1 MMLARDT
8 TIHSIANDT
17 AGWNST
23 RALIVLLCFVLNM
36 LDGTDLLIMSFI
48 APVLSETWH
57 VGPERLGVLFAASL
71 AGMAVGC
78 LLIAPLADRY
88 GRRALIIG
96 ALALVTVSMV
106 FSGFSRGV
114 SELMVAR
121 LFVGVGVGTIGVSMT
136 AMTAEFAP
144 DRHVNF
150 AVGFVQAGYPFGSII
165 TALVAANLLP
175 MYGWHSMLIAI
186 GGMSA
191 LLLLVIWLLLPES
204 LSFLALRR
212 PPLALERINVV
223 RKRLEL
229 EPLVVLPAPVATTGR
244 GLQIRALFRDGRARS
259 SVLLWC
265 AVTSGYFV
273 LYFVISWVPKL
284 ASQAGLP
291 VSDAIYA
298 GATYNLG
305 AFVGTT
311 VLGLLAIRFPLN
323 KVVVAF
329 LGLAAITMLLFGHSA
344 TSVWL
349 TLFLALCVG
358 ASVQGGFNGFWA
370 VAARLYPVAM
380 RSTGI
385 GWAFGVGR
393 IGAVLGPIVGGLL
406 VGAKLPISTI
416 FSIYAAPLVAAACM
430 TLGIKLIR

>member
-1 MMLARDT
+1 MTLAPDT
-8 TIHSIANDT
+8 TIRATANHT
-17 AGWNST
+17 VGWNST

-48 APVLSETWH
+48 APVLSETWR
-57 VGPERLGVLFAASL
+57 VSPERLGVLFAASL

-96 ALALVTVSMV
+96 ALLLVVVSMV
-106 FSGFSRGV
+106 FSGFSRSV
-114 SELMVAR
+114 AELMVAR
-121 LFVGVGVGTIGVSMT
+121 LFVGIGVGTIGVSMT

-144 DRHVNF
+144 DAHANF
-150 AVGFVQAGYPFGSII
+150 AVGFVQAGYPFGSVI
-165 TALVAANLLP
+165 TALVAAHLLP
-175 MYGWHSMLIAI
+175 MYGWQAILIAI
-186 GGMSA
+186 GGLSA

-212 PPLALERINVV
+212 PTRALERINVV

-229 EPLVVLPAPVATTGR
+229 NPLAALPAPVATTGR
-244 GLQIRALFRDGRARS
+244 GIQISALFRDGRARS

-265 AVTSGYFV
+265 AVTLSYFV

-305 AFVGTT
+305 AFIGTA

-323 KVVVAF
+323 KVVVSF

-349 TLFLALCVG
+349 TLLLAMCVG

-385 GWAFGVGR
+385 GWALGVGR

-406 VGAKLPISTI
+406 VGAKVPISTI
-416 FSIYAAPLVAAACM
+416 FSIYAVPLVAAACM